1 MLLEMMASLYLNEC
15 PLLQSGVD
23 PFILFEV
30 GEEETMSCFQVLTL
44 QEQYGDC

>member
-30 GEEETMSCFQVLTL
+30 GEEETMSTDATRTVW
-44 QEQYGDC
+44 